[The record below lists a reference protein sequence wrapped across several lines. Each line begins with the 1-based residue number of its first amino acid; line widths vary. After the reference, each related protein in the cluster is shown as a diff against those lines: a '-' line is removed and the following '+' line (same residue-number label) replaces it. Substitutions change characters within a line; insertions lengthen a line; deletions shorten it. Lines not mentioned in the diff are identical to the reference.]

1 MDKISCGLGMQ
12 PADALRCSQRGMGNL
27 RRYGAT
33 QRQGRGKMLPHD
45 SGVARMTYLHSIL
58 QHLFSPM

>member
-12 PADALRCSQRGMGNL
+12 PADAFRCSQRGMGNL
-27 RRYGAT
+27 RRYGAM

-45 SGVARMTYLHSIL
+45 SGVA
-58 QHLFSPM
+58 